1 MLDELEALQPPPG
14 RTGRRVRRMLGLY
27 EKTYALDQ
35 EAFDALRR
43 GDRAG
48 VARILRQEG
57 PLSQQGDAIARDL
70 GANVCADG
78 VFADR

>member
-1 MLDELEALQPPPG
+1 
-14 RTGRRVRRMLGLY
+14 MLGLY
-27 EKTYALDQ
+27 EKTYALDR

-48 VARILRQEG
+48 VARILQQEG
-57 PLSQQGDAIARDL
+57 PLRQQGDAIARDL

>member
-1 MLDELEALQPPPG
+1 
-14 RTGRRVRRMLGLY
+14 MLGLY
-27 EKTYALDQ
+27 EKTYGLDQ
-35 EAFDALRR
+35 EAFEALRL

-48 VARILRQEG
+48 VARILQREG
-57 PLSQQGDAIARDL
+57 PLSEQGDEIARDL

>member
-1 MLDELEALQPPPG
+1 
-14 RTGRRVRRMLGLY
+14 MLGLY

-35 EAFDALRR
+35 QAFEALRR

-48 VARILRQEG
+48 VARILRKEG
-57 PLSQQGDAIARDL
+57 PLSEQGDAIARDL

>member
-1 MLDELEALQPPPG
+1 MDELEALRTPPG

-27 EKTYALDQ
+27 EKTYALDR

-57 PLSQQGDAIARDL
+57 PLSERGDAIARDL